1 MSQLNKC
8 SKYGK
13 SIVKWIGRILSLL
26 AIIFIVKKVID
37 MEFDYKLIFS
47 PLGISVI
54 VVLILVQTALIFLAC
69 RAWEHYLSEFGSVK
83 LNRNRVWSVYSKA
96 NLFKYIPGNV
106 FQYVGRNELAVE
118 TEMTHKQ
125 VAAATVADTLTMM
138 VIKIFVS
145 FVLLRGQLFKVIEEY
160 VQREIMIGILVLGI
174 LACLIVLAVLIRKK
188 DYVNLVVQ
196 SRRSV
201 AKSLIDYLCVDV
213 ISGIMYMAVI
223 CVILNYSC
231 TFEEILLL
239 AGGYT
244 LASVIGFVT
253 PGAPGGIGIRE
264 AVILF
269 LSKGIIDSNL
279 LTTAAVVM
287 RIICII
293 ADILAFGFA
302 YLVEKRK
309 QRIRESI

>member
-1 MSQLNKC
+1 MSQLNNY

-13 SIVKWIGRILSLL
+13 SFAKWLGRILSIL
-26 AIIFIVKKVID
+26 AIVFIAKKIIE

-47 PLGISVI
+47 ATGISAI
-54 VVLILVQTALIFLAC
+54 VGLILIQTALIFVAC
-69 RAWEHYLSEFGSVK
+69 RAWEHYLSAFGNIK
-83 LNRNRVWSVYSKA
+83 LNRYRVWAIYSKA

-138 VIKIFVS
+138 FIKVLVS
-145 FVLLRGQLFKVIEEY
+145 FVLLRGQLFKVVEQY
-160 VQREIMIGILVLGI
+160 VKREILIAIIAIGIVVFI
-174 LACLIVLAVLIRKK
+174 AVLILLICKKNYIKMIIESRK
-188 DYVNLVVQ
+188 
-196 SRRSV
+196 SV
-201 AKSLIDYLCVDV
+201 TKSLIDYLCVDV
-213 ISGIMYMAVI
+213 ISGIMYMVVI
-223 CVILNYSC
+223 SVILNYSC
-231 TFEEILLL
+231 TSNEVLLL
-239 AGGYT
+239 VGGYT

-287 RIICII
+287 RIICVI
-293 ADILAFGFA
+293 ADVLAFGVA
-302 YLVEKRK
+302 YLIVKRK
-309 QRIRESI
+309 QEIK